1 VSADAIGTRTGP
13 EITLTDERIHAIATL
28 GYTRREAAF
37 LNLVGQHGG
46 YFLRRHFL
54 SFTGQQVGQAV
65 VDFTRL
71 LVARG
76 HATQQTFC
84 RSTHVYHLAARAIY
98 CHADDAGKRDRRRR
112 PAVSIKPRLMA
123 LDFALSRSDV
133 QFLTTEHDR
142 VAYCDALGVNRASLP
157 QRRYRPVRT
166 LVVTTRYFIEPALIG
181 LVAHADKAVSLLFAY
196 IDDGSAS
203 VAGFENYLR
212 RYARLFAA
220 LAMAL
225 GLRCREPATDGPG

>member
-1 VSADAIGTRTGP
+1 MSPEAIGTRSDSA
-13 EITLTDERIHAIATL
+13 IALTDERIDAIAAL

-54 SFTGQQVGQAV
+54 LFTGQHAGQAV

-98 CHADDAGKRDRRRR
+98 CHADDAGKRERRRR

-123 LDFALSRSDV
+123 LDFALARPDV
-133 QFLTTEHDR
+133 QFVTTEHDR
-142 VAYCDALGVNRASLP
+142 VAYCDALGIDRARLP
-157 QRRYRPVRT
+157 QQRYRPVRT
-166 LVVTTRYFIEPALIG
+166 LVVTTRYFIELALIG
-181 LVAHADKAVSLLFAY
+181 LVARRGQCGVVAVRVY
-196 IDDGSAS
+196 
-203 VAGFENYLR
+203 R
-212 RYARLFAA
+212 
-220 LAMAL
+220 
-225 GLRCREPATDGPG
+225 